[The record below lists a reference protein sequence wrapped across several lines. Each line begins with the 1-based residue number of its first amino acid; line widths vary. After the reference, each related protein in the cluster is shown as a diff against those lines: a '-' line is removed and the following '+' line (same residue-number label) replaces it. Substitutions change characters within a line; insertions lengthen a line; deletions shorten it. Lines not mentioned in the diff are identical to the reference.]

1 MSKGYFLDQTLTI
14 CFKDVAFLYWIF
26 LIQNWIVSKWIFQN
40 KIPGGRE
47 AVARTTTATT
57 TAATA
62 TTTAATTATTAATTA
77 TDDGRR

>member
-1 MSKGYFLDQTLTI
+1 MSKGYFLDQALTI
-14 CFKDVAFLYWIF
+14 LKKPFFLIGF
-26 LIQNWIVSKWIFQN
+26 SCIQNWIVSKMELPNIKF
-40 KIPGGRE
+40 PGGRE

-62 TTTAATTATTAATTA
+62 TTTAATTATTATTA